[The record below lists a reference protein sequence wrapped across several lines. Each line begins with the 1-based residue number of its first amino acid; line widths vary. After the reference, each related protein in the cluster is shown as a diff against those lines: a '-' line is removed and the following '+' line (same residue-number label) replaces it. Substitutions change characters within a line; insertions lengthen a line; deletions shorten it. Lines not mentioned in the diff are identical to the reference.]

1 MSGVEKIFRVFVS
14 STFADMVGERTVLQE
29 RVFPRL
35 EAYCRE
41 RGGRFQAVDLR
52 WGVSARAARDRRT
65 MGICLEE
72 IRRCRQVSPAL
83 NFLVLLGDR
92 YGWKPIPAE
101 IDAGDFERLCAA
113 SPDDWEELRR
123 AYRRDDN
130 AVPRRYLLVAQREDT
145 ESDEVDP
152 AEAVLQTTLSRAL
165 AAAFPEGDHR
175 RIAYGGSATHL
186 EIVER
191 LSGDAKDSS
200 PFFCY
205 MRGTTLDPDEANRV
219 GHRPGDV
226 RPLEAGSRGAARR
239 AEPPALRS

>member
-1 MSGVEKIFRVFVS
+1 
-14 STFADMVGERTVLQE
+14 
-29 RVFPRL
+29 
-35 EAYCRE
+35 
-41 RGGRFQAVDLR
+41 
-52 WGVSARAARDRRT
+52 

-92 YGWKPIPAE
+92 FGWKPIPAE

-113 SPDDWEELRR
+113 SPDDWQELRR

-130 AVPRRYLLVAQREDT
+130 AVPRRYLLVAQHEDT

-152 AEAVLQTTLSRAL
+152 AEAVLQTALPRAL

-205 MRGTTLDPDEANRV
+205 MRGTTLDPDEAIESATPTGRC
-219 GHRPGDV
+219 
-226 RPLEAGSRGAARR
+226 S
-239 AEPPALRS
+239 PA

>member
-35 EAYCRE
+35 EAYRRK
-41 RGGRFQAVDLR
+41 RGGRFQAIDLR

-83 NFLVLLGDR
+83 NFLGLLGDR
-92 YGWKPIPAE
+92 FGWKPIPAE

-123 AYRRDDN
+123 AYRRDDKRDN
-130 AVPRRYLLVAQREDT
+130 SWKP
-145 ESDEVDP
+145 
-152 AEAVLQTTLSRAL
+152 
-165 AAAFPEGDHR
+165 
-175 RIAYGGSATHL
+175 
-186 EIVER
+186 
-191 LSGDAKDSS
+191 
-200 PFFCY
+200 
-205 MRGTTLDPDEANRV
+205 NR
-219 GHRPGDV
+219 
-226 RPLEAGSRGAARR
+226 
-239 AEPPALRS
+239 

>member
-41 RGGRFQAVDLR
+41 RGGRFQAIDLR
-52 WGVSARAARDRRT
+52 WRVSARAARDRRT
-65 MGICLEE
+65 MDICLEE

-113 SPDDWEELRR
+113 SPD
-123 AYRRDDN
+123 AM
-130 AVPRRYLLVAQREDT
+130 T
-145 ESDEVDP
+145 
-152 AEAVLQTTLSRAL
+152 
-165 AAAFPEGDHR
+165 
-175 RIAYGGSATHL
+175 
-186 EIVER
+186 R
-191 LSGDAKDSS
+191 LTDR
-200 PFFCY
+200 C
-205 MRGTTLDPDEANRV
+205 V
-219 GHRPGDV
+219 G
-226 RPLEAGSRGAARR
+226 
-239 AEPPALRS
+239 

>member
-41 RGGRFQAVDLR
+41 RGGRFQAIDLR

-113 SPDDWEELRR
+113 SPD
-123 AYRRDDN
+123 AM
-130 AVPRRYLLVAQREDT
+130 T
-145 ESDEVDP
+145 
-152 AEAVLQTTLSRAL
+152 
-165 AAAFPEGDHR
+165 
-175 RIAYGGSATHL
+175 
-186 EIVER
+186 R
-191 LSGDAKDSS
+191 LTDR
-200 PFFCY
+200 C
-205 MRGTTLDPDEANRV
+205 V
-219 GHRPGDV
+219 G
-226 RPLEAGSRGAARR
+226 
-239 AEPPALRS
+239 